1 MNNCQA
7 EVQVIAKSNVIQDQK
22 DFADQVTTLSKWS
35 LALCTAHCSTLLH
48 EEGGRDLVWGH
59 PLRPDRGEAA
69 SPGQTL
75 VHIQQRGVQRKQG
88 ARHIHN
94 LNSSQS

>member
-1 MNNCQA
+1 MLIKLLPYLNGA
-7 EVQVIAKSNVIQDQK
+7 
-22 DFADQVTTLSKWS
+22 WHY
-35 LALCTAHCSTLLH
+35 ALLTDTTLLH

-94 LNSSQS
+94 LNMSQS